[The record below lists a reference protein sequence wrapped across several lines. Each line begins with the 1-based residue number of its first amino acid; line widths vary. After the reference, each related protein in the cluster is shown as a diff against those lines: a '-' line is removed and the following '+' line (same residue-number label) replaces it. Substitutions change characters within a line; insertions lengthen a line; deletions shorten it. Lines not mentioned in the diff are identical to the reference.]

1 MLVRKV
7 GRKLHPG
14 AVVTHESEH
23 DLGIGVRVCVSDEG
37 EQHELSVE
45 RRDGSQVFTASL
57 EPLGFDA
64 VTLTE
69 FGEFG
74 VARLGQIERLE
85 IVRELRAICV

>member
-23 DLGIGVRVCVSDEG
+23 DLGLGVRVCVSDEG

-45 RRDGSQVFTASL
+45 RRGGSQVFAASL

-69 FGEFG
+69 FGELG
-74 VARLGQIERLE
+74 VAGLGQFERLE
-85 IVRELRAICV
+85 ILRWSRTICV